1 LSKVLTQSDVLKQ
14 YSQKISV
21 AYQKQQFASQAILQS
36 IIEIGELLTE
46 ARNYKDSLVLKHKD
60 RLWESFQKN
69 LQFSPSSVAK
79 YISIANNKFIK
90 TKKNHKYLP
99 SSVYSLYEISKLDS
113 LKLNQLVES
122 GKLTSTIGRSDVKQL
137 LIGKKSTSKLSKQVE
152 VLTIKV
158 DEDDWESNFQEI
170 KDELIA
176 FLENK
181 RIAFD
186 YSSIVKQTEREQKN
200 YHLNVEKFA
209 FRLAKKFVKAE
220 IKKFIEY
227 KGISSNL
234 WHPKDK
240 LSFKSKYK
248 KLKFGEEE
256 VDVSFCT
263 NISELQNMYLYLG
276 LEGQNYWLEMV
287 DEWYAEA
294 YSQIKLPK
302 SLLISQ
308 NLSNT
313 EVVDFELP
321 PKSRKLNFTGVKV

>member
-1 LSKVLTQSDVLKQ
+1 MSKVLTQSDVLKQ

-21 AYQKQQFASQAILQS
+21 AYQKQQLASQAIIQS

-60 RLWESFQKN
+60 RLWESFQNN
-69 LQFSPSSVAK
+69 LKFSPARIAK

-113 LKLNQLVES
+113 LKLKQLVES

-137 LIGKKSTSKLSKQVE
+137 LIGKKVTSKSSKQVE

-158 DEDDWESNFQEI
+158 DEDDWHSNFQEI
-170 KDELIA
+170 KDELVA

-186 YSSIVKQTEREQKN
+186 YSSTVKQTEREQKN
-200 YHLNVEKFA
+200 YHLNIEKFV
-209 FRLAKKFVKAE
+209 FRLAKKFVKTE
-220 IKKFIEY
+220 VLKYINQ
-227 KGISSNL
+227 KGLSSNL
-234 WHPKDK
+234 WRVSDK
-240 LSFKSKYK
+240 ISFKQKYK

-256 VDVSFCT
+256 VDVSLCT
-263 NISELQNMYLYLG
+263 NLSELEKLYLYLG
-276 LEGQNYWLEMV
+276 LESKNYWIQKISA
-287 DEWYAEA
+287 WYSDA
-294 YSQIKLPK
+294 YVQIKLPK
-302 SLLISQ
+302 SMLITHNQ
-308 NLSNT
+308 SNN
-313 EVVDFELP
+313 EFVDIELP
-321 PKSRKLNFTGVKV
+321 SKSRKLNFTGVKV

>member
-14 YSQKISV
+14 YVQKISV
-21 AYQKQQFASQAILQS
+21 AYQKQQIASHAIVQS
-36 IIEIGELLTE
+36 IIEIGTLLTE
-46 ARNYKDSLVLKHKD
+46 AREYKDSLVLKHKD

-137 LIGKKSTSKLSKQVE
+137 LIGKKVTSKSSKQVE

-158 DEDDWESNFQEI
+158 DKDDWHSNFQEI
-170 KDELIA
+170 KDELVA

-181 RIAFD
+181 RISFD
-186 YSSIVKQTEREQKN
+186 YSSTVKQTEREQKN
-200 YHLNVEKFA
+200 YHLNIEKFV
-209 FRLAKKFVKAE
+209 FRLAKKFVKTE
-220 IKKFIEY
+220 VLKYINQ
-227 KGISSNL
+227 KGLSSNL
-234 WHPKDK
+234 WRVSDK
-240 LSFKSKYK
+240 LSFKQKYK

-256 VDVSFCT
+256 VDVSLCT
-263 NISELQNMYLYLG
+263 NLSELEKLYLHLG
-276 LEGQNYWLEMV
+276 VEIKNYWT
-287 DEWYAEA
+287 
-294 YSQIKLPK
+294 Q
-302 SLLISQ
+302 
-308 NLSNT
+308 
-313 EVVDFELP
+313 
-321 PKSRKLNFTGVKV
+321 